1 MHSKNRLYCTL
12 DRKNS
17 ITGFN
22 EICQDLGVNIMK
34 KIVMTAFQSLF
45 GERIDFQSYNY
56 YYYVHRKLI
65 KQILSEVW
73 LLIPHTIK
81 VSRLYQTK

>member
-17 ITGFN
+17 ITDFN
-22 EICQDLGVNIMK
+22 KICQDLGVNIMK
-34 KIVMTAFQSLF
+34 KIVMIAFQSLLMKVLT
-45 GERIDFQSYNY
+45 SKLH
-56 YYYVHRKLI
+56 VHRKLM
-65 KQILSEVW
+65 KQILSEVG

-81 VSRLYQTK
+81 VSRLYQTE

>member
-1 MHSKNRLYCTL
+1 
-12 DRKNS
+12 
-17 ITGFN
+17 
-22 EICQDLGVNIMK
+22 
-34 KIVMTAFQSLF
+34 MTAFQSLF

-81 VSRLYQTK
+81 VSRLYQTEWAFITEKIMNKPTMPSSKWFAASFYVC